1 MTAHLRAL
9 DRAPHVDFASR
20 QAWRTWLEANHATAT
35 GVWLVFPPRG
45 RTPNYEAAVE
55 EALCFGWIDG
65 QGKLVDELRSKLYF
79 ARRRARSMWSAP
91 NKVRF
96 QRMLDAGQMTT
107 AGLAVVERAKSDG
120 SWSLLESA
128 DRLDIP
134 ADLAAAL
141 DQRPPA
147 RRTWDAYSRSARR
160 QLLAGIL
167 SARRDNTRARR
178 IEAIAARAERGE
190 PALS

>member
-1 MTAHLRAL
+1 MTTHLRAL
-9 DRAPHVDFASR
+9 DRAPHVEFDSR
-20 QAWRTWLEANHATAT
+20 QQWRAWLEANHASAT
-35 GVWLVFPPRG
+35 GVWLVFPRRG
-45 RTPNYEAAVE
+45 RTANYEPAVE

-65 QGKLVDELRSKLYF
+65 QAGLVDELRSKLYF

-96 QRMLDAGQMTT
+96 QRMLDAGQMTS
-107 AGLAVVERAKSDG
+107 AGSAVVERAKADG
-120 SWSLLESA
+120 SWTVLESA
-128 DRLDIP
+128 DRLDMP

-160 QLLAGIL
+160 QLLARIL
-167 SARRDNTRARR
+167 TARRDATRARS
-178 IEAIAARAERGE
+178 IEAIATRAQLGE
-190 PALS
+190 QAL